1 MLQELLGLGDV
12 MEIIIG
18 KYSGFCNGVS
28 NTIKRA
34 NLELDKDSNIYCL
47 GEIVHNER
55 VIEML
60 EDKGM
65 KTVDDI
71 NLVPDNA
78 RCIFRAHGERR
89 EIYEEAKRRGID
101 VIDLSCGKVIAIR
114 KKIEKKKDSFVILIG
129 KKNHPEVIG
138 NFSFATIGD
147 IVENS
152 SDIDSAIDKF
162 RDSGLNNIYVCGQTT
177 FEEDKFLKLVDEI
190 KEKINSLVEVDNTI
204 CSATHDRQEETK
216 ELSKRVDLM
225 LIVGGKNS
233 SNTKELYNISNN
245 NVTTYLIQDVND
257 LDNLDINY
265 NTIGIMGGASTPD
278 IVINEI
284 VNYLKR

>member
-1 MLQELLGLGDV
+1 

-18 KYSGFCNGVS
+18 KYSGFCRGVS

-34 NLELDKDSNIYCL
+34 NIELDKDSNIYCL

-65 KTVDDI
+65 KTVNDI
-71 NLVPDNA
+71 NLVPNNS
-78 RCIFRAHGERR
+78 RCIFRAHGERK
-89 EIYEEAKRRGID
+89 EIYEEAKKRGIE
-101 VIDLSCGKVIAIR
+101 VIDLSCGKVIAVR

-138 NFSFATIGD
+138 NFSFANIGM

-152 SDIDSAIDKF
+152 EDIDKALEEYNNSN
-162 RDSGLNNIYVCGQTT
+162 LNNIYVCGQTT
-177 FEEDKFLKLVDEI
+177 FEEDKFLELVDEI
-190 KEKINSLVEVDNTI
+190 KSKSNCIVEVDNTI
-204 CSATHDRQEETK
+204 CSATHDRQNETK
-216 ELSKRVDLM
+216 EISKKVDCM

-233 SNTKELYNISNN
+233 SNTKELFNISNN
-245 NVTTYLIQDVND
+245 NVTSYLIQDVND
-257 LDNLDINY
+257 LKDLDLNY
-265 NTIGIMGGASTPD
+265 KTIGIMAGASTPD
-278 IVINEI
+278 IVIEEI
-284 VNYLKR
+284 TNYLKSIN

>member
-1 MLQELLGLGDV
+1 MK
-12 MEIIIG
+12 IIIG

-34 NLELDKDSNIYCL
+34 NLELDNDSNIYCL

-55 VIEML
+55 VIAML

-71 NLVPDNA
+71 SLVPDNS

-89 EIYEEAKRRGID
+89 EVYEEAKKRGIE

-114 KKIEKKKDSFVILIG
+114 KKIENKRDSYVILIG

-138 NFSFATIGD
+138 NFSFASNGEI
-147 IVENS
+147 IENEE
-152 SDIDSAIDKF
+152 DIDKALNNYDNSK
-162 RDSGLNNIYVCGQTT
+162 LNNIYVCSQTT
-177 FEEDKFLKLVDEI
+177 FEEDKFLRLVNII
-190 KEKINSLVEVDNTI
+190 KEKAKCEVEVDNTI

-216 ELSKRVDLM
+216 ELSKKVDCM

-233 SNTKELYNISNN
+233 SNTKELFNISNN

-257 LDNLDINY
+257 IDDKVFDY
-265 NTIGIMGGASTPD
+265 EKIGIMAGASTPD
-278 IVINEI
+278 IVIEEI
-284 VNYLKR
+284 VDYLNK

>member
-1 MLQELLGLGDV
+1 

-34 NLELDKDSNIYCL
+34 NLELDNDSNIYCL

-55 VIEML
+55 VIAML

-65 KTVDDI
+65 KTVNDI
-71 NLVPDNA
+71 SLVPDNS

-89 EIYEEAKRRGID
+89 EVYEEAKKRGIE

-114 KKIEKKKDSFVILIG
+114 KKIEKKRESYVILIG

-138 NFSFATIGD
+138 NFSFASNGEI
-147 IVENS
+147 IENED
-152 SDIDSAIDKF
+152 DIDKALDNFNNSKLD
-162 RDSGLNNIYVCGQTT
+162 NIYICSQTT
-177 FEEDKFLKLVDEI
+177 FEEDKFLKLVNII
-190 KEKINSLVEVDNTI
+190 KEKANCEVEVDNTI

-216 ELSKRVDLM
+216 ELSKEVDCM

-233 SNTKELYNISNN
+233 SNTKELFNISTN
-245 NVTTYLIQDVND
+245 NVITYLIQDVND
-257 LDNLDINY
+257 IDDKVFGY
-265 NTIGIMGGASTPD
+265 EKIGIMAGASTPD
-278 IVINEI
+278 IVIEEI
-284 VNYLKR
+284 VDYLDK

>member
-1 MLQELLGLGDV
+1 MN
-12 MEIIIG
+12 IIIG
-18 KYSGFCNGVS
+18 EYSGFCRGVS

-34 NLELDKDSNIYCL
+34 NMELDKDSNIYCL

-71 NLVPDNA
+71 SLVPDNS
-78 RCIFRAHGERR
+78 RCIFRAHGERK
-89 EIYEEAKRRGID
+89 EIYEEAKRRGIE

-138 NFSFATIGD
+138 NFSFAKTGM

-152 SDIDSAIDKF
+152 EDIDTALNYFK
-162 RDSGLNNIYVCGQTT
+162 DSNLDNIYVCGQTT
-177 FEEDKFLKLVDEI
+177 FEEDKFLKLVEEI
-190 KEKINSLVEVDNTI
+190 KEKSKCLVEVDNTI
-204 CSATHDRQEETK
+204 CSATHDRQNETK
-216 ELSKRVDLM
+216 ELSKRVDCM

-233 SNTKELYNISNN
+233 SNTKELYNISKN
-245 NVTTYLIQDVND
+245 NVMTYLIQDVND
-257 LDNLDINY
+257 LNDLDINY
-265 NTIGIMGGASTPD
+265 ENIGIMAGASTPE
-278 IVINEI
+278 IVIEEI
-284 VNYLKR
+284 VDYLSS